1 MEEKDNSVKKTKEYK
16 WYVLRAIGG
25 QEKKVKEYIDNRI
38 QVLKLG
44 ELVPQVLIP
53 SEKVYQV
60 RNGKKYTTERT
71 FFPGYVLVECMLTQ
85 QISGI
90 LRDVPGGLG
99 FLGETKYGDPL
110 PLREVEV
117 NRILGRVD
125 EVATDGEVIDTPFS
139 VGEQVKV
146 TDGAFNGFVG
156 IIEEVN
162 DEKKKLKV
170 MVKIF
175 GRKTPLELGYI
186 QVDKIK
192 E

>member
-1 MEEKDNSVKKTKEYK
+1 MDEKNSKAKDKK
-16 WYVLRAIGG
+16 WYVLRAVGG
-25 QEKKVKEYIDNRI
+25 QEKKVKEYIENQI

-44 ELVPQVLIP
+44 DFISQVLIP

-60 RNGKKYTTERT
+60 RNGKKYSTECS
-71 FFPGYVLVECMLTQ
+71 FFPGYVLVECLLTQ
-85 QISGI
+85 QVTGI

-99 FLGETKYGDPL
+99 FLGESKGSDPL

-125 EVATDGEVIDTPFS
+125 EVASDEEVIDCPYS

-146 TDGAFNGFVG
+146 TDGAFNGFIG
-156 IIEEVN
+156 IIEDVN

-175 GRKTPLELGYI
+175 GRKTPLELSYI
-186 QVDKIK
+186 QVDKLK

>member
-1 MEEKDNSVKKTKEYK
+1 MEDNDNSVKKSKEHK

-25 QEKKVKEYIDNRI
+25 KEKKVKEYIDNRI

-44 ELVPQVLIP
+44 DLVSQVLIP

-60 RNGKKYTTERT
+60 RNGKKYSTERT
-71 FFPGYVLVECMLTQ
+71 FFPGYVLVECILTQ
-85 QISGI
+85 QISGL

-99 FLGETKYGDPL
+99 FLGETKHGDPL
-110 PLREVEV
+110 PLREAEV

-125 EVATDGEVIDTPFS
+125 EAASDGEVMETPYT

-146 TDGAFNGFVG
+146 TDGAFNGFIGV
-156 IIEEVN
+156 IEEVN

>member
-1 MEEKDNSVKKTKEYK
+1 MEEIDNSVKKPKDSR

-25 QEKKVKEYIDNRI
+25 KEKKVKEYIDNRI

-44 ELVPQVLIP
+44 DLVSQVLIP

-71 FFPGYVLVECMLTQ
+71 FFPGYVLVECVLTQ

-99 FLGETKYGDPL
+99 FLGETKNGNPL

-125 EVATDGEVIDTPFS
+125 EVSSDGEVIDTPYS

-156 IIEEVN
+156 VIEEVN

>member
-1 MEEKDNSVKKTKEYK
+1 MEEKGNSVKKSKEYK

-71 FFPGYVLVECMLTQ
+71 FFPGYVLVECLLTQ

-90 LRDVPGGLG
+90 LRDVPGSLG

-110 PLREVEV
+110 PLRETEV

-125 EVATDGEVIDTPFS
+125 EVSTDGEVIDTPFS

-156 IIEEVN
+156 VIEEVN

>member
-71 FFPGYVLVECMLTQ
+71 FFPGYVLVECLLTQ

-90 LRDVPGGLG
+90 LRDVPGSLG

-125 EVATDGEVIDTPFS
+125 EVSTDGEVIDTQFS

-146 TDGAFNGFVG
+146 TDSAFNGFVG

>member
-1 MEEKDNSVKKTKEYK
+1 MSDTNETK
-16 WYVLRAIGG
+16 WYVVKAISGK
-25 QEKKVKEYIDNRI
+25 EKKVKEYLESEIKRLNLQDLI
-38 QVLKLG
+38 
-44 ELVPQVLIP
+44 PTVLIP
-53 SEKVYQV
+53 TEKYFEVK
-60 RNGKKYTTERT
+60 NGKKVCKERNYL
-71 FFPGYVLVECMLTQ
+71 PGYVLVECLLTQ

-90 LRDVPGGLG
+90 LRDVPGSLG

-125 EVATDGEVIDTPFS
+125 EVSTDGEVIDTPFS